1 MLDAIKR
8 WLTSE
13 PPPSGWEEVAA
24 WAKKQ
29 GFPFKTTKDGE
40 GFVIEGSFAERP
52 WRLEWGPPQRSYI
65 GTHEL
70 RIRMELG
77 LPAAMQMMLMSRALM
92 ETLERETFER
102 YTEGMQTQ
110 IDVSTPEE
118 MRWLA
123 MFPKAAPALGR
134 ELRALVGV
142 VANEPQ
148 VGVQWVDGLLA
159 QRLEAVAP
167 ALLHGQAP
175 LLLMTLRGRLY
186 LRFELPDPRPAPV
199 AAAISLFDAGAQA
212 AVNALETQA
221 EGQPGWQSTA
231 STAWQTQLDPE
242 DKPGRDS

>member
-13 PPPSGWEEVAA
+13 PPPSGWEEIAT

-29 GFPFKTTKDGE
+29 GFPFKTTKDGD
-40 GFVIEGSFAERP
+40 GFVIEGSFADRP

-65 GTHEL
+65 STHEL

-77 LPAAMQMMLMSRALM
+77 LPASMQMLLMSRSLM

-102 YTEGMQTQ
+102 YTEGTQTQ

-123 MFPKAAPALGR
+123 MFPKAAPAFGR

-142 VANEPQ
+142 VANDPQ
-148 VGVQWVDGLLA
+148 LGVQWTDGLLT
-159 QRLEAVAP
+159 QRLEVVAKT
-167 ALLHGQAP
+167 LLLDQAP
-175 LLLMTLRGRLY
+175 LLMMTLRGRLY
-186 LRFELPDPRPAPV
+186 LRHELPDPRPAPGGP
-199 AAAISLFDAGAQA
+199 ATALFAAGAQA
-212 AVNALETQA
+212 AVHALETQA

-231 STAWQTQLDPE
+231 STAWQTHLDPE
-242 DKPGRDS
+242 DKPPRG

>member
-13 PPPSGWEEVAA
+13 PPPSGWEEIAT

-29 GFPFKTTKDGE
+29 GFPFKTTKDGD
-40 GFVIEGSFAERP
+40 GFVIEGSFADRP

-65 GTHEL
+65 TTHEL

-77 LPAAMQMMLMSRALM
+77 LPASMQMLLMSRSLM

-102 YTEGMQTQ
+102 YTEGTQTQ

-123 MFPKAAPALGR
+123 MFPKAAPAFGR

-142 VANEPQ
+142 VANDPQ
-148 VGVQWVDGLLA
+148 LGVQWTDGLLT
-159 QRLEAVAP
+159 QRLEVVAKT
-167 ALLHGQAP
+167 LLLDQAP
-175 LLLMTLRGRLY
+175 LLMMTLRGRLY
-186 LRFELPDPRPAPV
+186 LRHELPDPRPAPV
-199 AAAISLFDAGAQA
+199 AAAIALFDAGAQA
-212 AVNALETQA
+212 AVHALETQA

-231 STAWQTQLDPE
+231 STAWQTHLDPE
-242 DKPGRDS
+242 DKPPRG

>member
-13 PPPSGWEEVAA
+13 PPPSGWEEIAA
-24 WAKKQ
+24 WTKKQ
-29 GFPFKTTKDGE
+29 GFPFKTTKDGD
-40 GFVIEGSFAERP
+40 GFVIEGGFAERP

-65 GTHEL
+65 ATREL

-77 LPAAMQMMLMSRALM
+77 LPASMQMMLMSRPLM

-123 MFPKAAPALGR
+123 MFPKAAPAFGR

-142 VANEPQ
+142 VANDPQ
-148 VGVQWVDGLLA
+148 VGVQWADGLLA
-159 QRLEAVAP
+159 QRLEAVAQTLLSDP
-167 ALLHGQAP
+167 SALLM
-175 LLLMTLRGRLY
+175 MTLRGRLY
-186 LRFELPDPRPAPV
+186 LRLELPDPRPAPV
-199 AAAISLFDAGAQA
+199 AAAVALFEAGAQA
-212 AVNALETQA
+212 AVHALETQA
-221 EGQPGWQSTA
+221 EAHPGWQSTA

-242 DKPGRDS
+242 DKPRGGR